1 MVYNVIGVMSGS
13 SLDGLDVAYVALEE
27 TAGKWRFEV
36 KHAAYVPFSPQMT
49 KDLKYAVNKTVSEYL
64 ILNTQ
69 FGRFIGM
76 TINQFIEEHQLEHK
90 VHFIASHG
98 HTVYHNPQLNTSTQI
113 GDGATIAAATGLPVI
128 TDLRSMDVALD
139 GQGAPIVPIGDL
151 LLFGDYDYWL
161 NLGGI
166 ANLSIR
172 QGNSIM
178 AFDVCP
184 ANQILNTLAEKM
196 GATYDHKGLWASK
209 GNMLNAVLEHLNQ
222 QSYYHQHPPKSL
234 SNDRAM
240 SLVFPT
246 LMESQYEVFDLLHTV
261 VHHIAEQ
268 IGLAI
273 KRNDKSNEVLAK
285 KMLVTGGGAHNNFLI
300 KTIQDQIKLLGI
312 ELVVP
317 DEKIIDY
324 KEAIV
329 MALIGTLRWR
339 EEVSVLHRVTGASRN
354 SIAGALWMGD
364 N

>member
-1 MVYNVIGVMSGS
+1 MSGS
-13 SLDGLDVAYVALEE
+13 SLDGLDIAFVALEE

-36 KHAAYVPFSPQMT
+36 KNAACVPFSPQMT
-49 KDLKYAVNKTVSEYL
+49 KDLKYAVNKTVAEYL

-69 FGRFIGM
+69 FGRFIG
-76 TINQFIEEHQLEHK
+76 TSINQFIEEHQLEHK

-113 GDGATIAAATGLPVI
+113 GDGATIAATTGLPVI
-128 TDLRSMDVALD
+128 TDLRSMDVALG

-172 QGNSIM
+172 QGNTIT

-209 GNMLNAVLEHLNQ
+209 GTMLNAVLEQLNQ
-222 QSYYHQHPPKSL
+222 QSYYHQIPPKSL
-234 SNDRAM
+234 SNEQAM

-246 LMESQYEVFDLLHTV
+246 LMESQHEVFDLLHTV

-268 IGLAI
+268 IGMAI
-273 KRNDKSNEVLAK
+273 QRNDNSTGVQPK
-285 KMLVTGGGAHNNFLI
+285 KMLVTGGGAHNDFLVQ
-300 KTIQDQIKLLGI
+300 TIQDQIKPLGI
-312 ELVVP
+312 ELEVP

-339 EEVSVLHRVTGASRN
+339 EEVSVLHCVTGASRD
-354 SIAGALWMGD
+354 SIGGALWMGD